1 MSPLVVLNG
10 TVNVTGSEGGEL
22 FLVVDGDLVVKRVV
36 LADVGGLGGL
46 EVLACSTMLC
56 DSVGSSTT
64 VSVAGTTSWC
74 SASTLGGG
82 LLADVAAVLM
92 SSFTGASVTTVTS
105 LVSDRGCRELL
116 GEGKDMVTPADD
128 AAADG
133 DGVIDVTVVKAGDI
147 TLSSGDNSAERVTL
161 AFDTR
166 LLSPKALEEGE
177 DKVFVWSRGPK
188 MAECSASLSLETK

>member
-1 MSPLVVLNG
+1 
-10 TVNVTGSEGGEL
+10 
-22 FLVVDGDLVVKRVV
+22 
-36 LADVGGLGGL
+36 
-46 EVLACSTMLC
+46 
-56 DSVGSSTT
+56 
-64 VSVAGTTSWC
+64 
-74 SASTLGGG
+74 
-82 LLADVAAVLM
+82 M

-166 LLSPKALEEGE
+166 LLSPKALEQGGVGVSPSHPGE
-177 DKVFVWSRGPK
+177 WSIPLTSLRAFVLVVVVVVVVVMSRG
-188 MAECSASLSLETK
+188 SAGCCETLVRTGSVVSDVVLDVADAAIVGSVDGVDGVDNVLT